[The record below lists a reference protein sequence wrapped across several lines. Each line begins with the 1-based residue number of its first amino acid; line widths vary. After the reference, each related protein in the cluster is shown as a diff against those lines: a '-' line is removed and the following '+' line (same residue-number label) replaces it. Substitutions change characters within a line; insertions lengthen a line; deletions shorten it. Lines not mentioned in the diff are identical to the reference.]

1 MHSRIFQ
8 IDTQKINE
16 DSLID
21 IETAQEYF
29 VDEVSDYVKDDD
41 NIKESISELINM
53 LEPHGIIYDKSEK
66 SITFEKGFKKSY
78 FKKSYDNFVKFYKSI
93 DFEAF
98 CVSLPMNRL
107 VDIISKSNDYYVLY
121 SSGEYDTL
129 DTYIR
134 DNVLDG
140 EKHYIGS
147 IFDYHK

>member
-8 IDTQKINE
+8 IDTQKIND

-29 VDEVSDYVKDDD
+29 VSEVADYVKEDD
-41 NIKESISELINM
+41 NIEESISELINI

-66 SITFEKGFKKSY
+66 SIIFKDGFKANY
-78 FKKSYDNFVKFYKSI
+78 FKKSYMDFLNFCKSI
-93 DFEAF
+93 EFEDF
-98 CVSLPMNRL
+98 CTSLPINRL
-107 VDIISKSNDYYVLY
+107 EDIISKSNHYYILY
-121 SSGEYDTL
+121 ASGEYDTL